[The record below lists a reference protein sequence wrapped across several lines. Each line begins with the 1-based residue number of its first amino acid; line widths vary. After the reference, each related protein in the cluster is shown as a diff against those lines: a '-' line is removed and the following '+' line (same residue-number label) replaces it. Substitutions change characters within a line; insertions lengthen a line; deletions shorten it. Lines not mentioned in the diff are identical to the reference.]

1 MSAEIIEIPR
11 SASRLAALEVAV
23 EAARRAGGLLIER
36 YHSEKSISYK
46 GRADMVTDVDLAA
59 EGKILALLREEYP
72 DFGILSEESPAE
84 SGESGFTWIV
94 DPLDG
99 TRNYALQ
106 VPHFCVMVALAHGN
120 EPVIG
125 VTYDPLREEIF
136 TAETGKGAFMNGMAV
151 EATRHSSLEECVLA
165 FEMGYIDDMA
175 AKALKLVGG
184 LWPNMQAVRVMGS
197 AGLGLA
203 YAACGRVDLFFHH
216 KLSPWDIAAG
226 IILTRE
232 AGGLVVDRYGGSR
245 CLEDGSVIASSPHI
259 VQCFFDA
266 TEGMDWRQ

>member
-11 SASRLAALEVAV
+11 SASRLAALEVAL
-23 EAARRAGGLLIER
+23 EAARRAGGLLMER

-72 DFGILSEESPAE
+72 DFGILSEESPAVA
-84 SGESGFTWIV
+84 SESGFTWIV

-106 VPHFCVMVALAHGN
+106 VPHFCVMVALARGN

-136 TAETGKGAFMNGMAV
+136 TAEMGKGAFMNGIAV

-232 AGGLVVDRYGGSR
+232 AGGLAVDRYGGSR
-245 CLEDGSVIASSPHI
+245 CLEDGSVIASSPRI

>member
-1 MSAEIIEIPR
+1 M
-11 SASRLAALEVAV
+11 AV
-23 EAARRAGGLLIER
+23 EAAKRAGSLLMER
-36 YHSEKSISYK
+36 YHSGKSISYK
-46 GRADMVTDVDLAA
+46 GRADLVTDVDLEA

-72 DFGILSEESPAE
+72 GFGILSEESPAVA
-84 SGESGFTWIV
+84 SDSGFTWIV

-125 VTYDPLREEIF
+125 VTYDPLREEMF
-136 TAETGKGAFMNGMAV
+136 TAEKGKGAFMNGVAV
-151 EATRHSSLEECVLA
+151 EATRRSSLDECVLA
-165 FEMGYIDDMA
+165 FEMGYVDDMA

-203 YAACGRVDLFFHH
+203 YAASGRVDLFFHH

-226 IILTRE
+226 IILARE

-245 CLEDGSVIASSPHI
+245 CLEDGSVIASSPRI
-259 VQCFFDA
+259 VQSFFDA

>member
-1 MSAEIIEIPR
+1 MSAKSIDIPR
-11 SASRLAALEVAV
+11 SASRLGALDVAV
-23 EAARRAGGLLIER
+23 EAARRAGRLLMER
-36 YHSEKSISYK
+36 YHSEKTISYK
-46 GRADMVTDVDLAA
+46 GRADLVTDVDLAA

-72 DFGILSEESPAE
+72 DFGILSEESPAVV
-84 SGESGFTWIV
+84 GESDFTWIV

-106 VPHFCVMVALAHGN
+106 VPHFCVLVALAHRN

-125 VTYDPLREEIF
+125 VTYDPFREELF
-136 TAETGKGAFMNGMAV
+136 TAERGRGAFMNGTAV
-151 EATRHSSLEECVLA
+151 EASRHSSLDDCVLA

-175 AKALKLVGG
+175 SKALKLVGG
-184 LWPNMQAVRVMGS
+184 LWPNMQAVRIMGS

-203 YAACGRVDLFFHH
+203 YAACGRIDLFFHH
-216 KLSPWDIAAG
+216 GLSPWDIAAG
-226 IILTRE
+226 IILAQE

-245 CLEDGSVIASSPHI
+245 YMEDGSVIVSSPHI